1 MNISHCLIVLTIIIL
16 LICILHYNSIPRY
29 NLAFYTCFYG
39 SENNL
44 AFKIPNLPS
53 NKYDYYYFTNN
64 TTILDKIKGTKWIGI
79 YDNKPVSNDI
89 IESCMYGKYVKVLPN
104 NTLLQKYEYTCFLDS
119 KLDKIS
125 DTRIEYLIGTYMVNT
140 DKALLL
146 REHAFMKDSN
156 IWSEYN
162 ESLRQER
169 YKKQKDK
176 MLKYIHDKL
185 ENGFKET
192 ISSNSQCGLL
202 IRNMKHPI
210 ISEINKT
217 WYLNI
222 QEAGIQDQIS
232 FFFVKQVYDKYI
244 YDFKEYP
251 FT

>member
-1 MNISHCLIVLTIIIL
+1 MNISYLLIVLTIIIL
-16 LICILHYNSIPRY
+16 LICILHYNKIPTY

-44 AFKIPNLPS
+44 AFKIPELPS
-53 NKYDYYYFTNN
+53 DKYDCYYFTNN
-64 TTILDKIKGTKWIGI
+64 TTILEKIKETKWIGI
-79 YDNKPVSNDI
+79 YDNKPVSNDS

-104 NTLLQKYEYTCFLDS
+104 NTLLQQYEYTCFLDS
-119 KLDKIS
+119 KLEKIS
-125 DTRIEYLIGTYMVNT
+125 DTRIEFLISNYMVNT
-140 DKALLL
+140 DKALLI
-146 REHAFMKDSN
+146 REHTFMKDGS

-192 ISSNSQCGLL
+192 ISSKSQCGLL
-202 IRNMKHPI
+202 IRNMKHPM

-232 FFFVKQVYDKYI
+232 FFFVKRLSD
-244 YDFKEYP
+244 P
-251 FT
+251 FC